1 LILGESGKEDKMPR
15 KPQSTRTNTAARDEI
30 FRRIDAEQR
39 AALTLSQHFG
49 IESQECAPPID
60 IVIMERLRAG
70 LAIGPDLL
78 SACFQRGLLS
88 ASLTESLYMVCF
100 LSSTLPLARAAQ
112 SQTGVPASV
121 LIAEAYEIS
130 RAYFDGI
137 SFEWKRAANDIFGT
151 GKSFP
156 SIGHAFMARAYDL
169 ANDSDFSAVLRAA
182 DNQAEYIKQ
191 LKRWSAPKYN
201 TDLMNTFM
209 SHSLVECDRIKHF

>member
-1 LILGESGKEDKMPR
+1 MPR

-70 LAIGPDLL
+70 LLVNEDLL
-78 SACFQRGLLS
+78 TACFQRGLLS
-88 ASLTESLYMVCF
+88 ADLTESLTMICF

-112 SQTGVPASV
+112 GQTGVPASA

-130 RAYFDGI
+130 RAYFDGVN
-137 SFEWKRAANDIFGT
+137 FDWEGRAANDIFST

-201 TDLMNTFM
+201 ADFMNTFM